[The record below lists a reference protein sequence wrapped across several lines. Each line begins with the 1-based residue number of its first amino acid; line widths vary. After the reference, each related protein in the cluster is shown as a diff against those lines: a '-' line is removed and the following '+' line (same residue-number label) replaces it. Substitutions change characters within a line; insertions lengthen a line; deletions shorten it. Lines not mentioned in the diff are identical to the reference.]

1 MQQCGYMHSAN
12 TKQGTHGI
20 DYVFSLIIVHWFII
34 NHFTYFTCVYVF
46 ISMYSLYTHLYTSRL
61 EDSLLESGDQTQVVR
76 LGYKYFNL

>member
-1 MQQCGYMHSAN
+1 MQSAN

-34 NHFTYFTCVYVF
+34 NYFTYFTCVYVF
-46 ISMYSLYTHLYTSRL
+46 ICMYFLHTHLYISRL

-76 LGYKYFNL
+76 LGDKYFNL